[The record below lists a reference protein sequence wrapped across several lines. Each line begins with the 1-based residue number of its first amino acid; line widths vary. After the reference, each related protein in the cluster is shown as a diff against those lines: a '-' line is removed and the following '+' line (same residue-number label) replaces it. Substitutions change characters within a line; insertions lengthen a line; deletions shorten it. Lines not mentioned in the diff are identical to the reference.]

1 MVYNL
6 NSDTVEKMAKEET
19 VQRKKPLRISF
30 VRRFII
36 LAVVMVIGLL
46 IGYISYV
53 RLGIYSPKNLLCF
66 MVGVALFSMG
76 FMRMFEAIGKYIDD
90 MDKIDSV
97 NPIKGITLWR
107 DSIFKT
113 CNSASLTENEKG
125 YILSHKRLV
134 PFSGEEEATQI
145 ISPETVK
152 YILTNKNMTQAA
164 VSLNPIEQFV
174 SAICIFPISDGMF
187 KAEDGT
193 DLKVKDF
200 CIYLHNHGV
209 DSIYVRDADFL
220 ISAQYADSFKMWT
233 PDGDPFESLLDSQET
248 PAEDTKTENT
258 QSEEAQEE
266 VAKEPVTE
274 TVSGDYKVEETEST
288 ENSEDI
294 EEKTPEDTVKAEESE
309 SSKETDSPVSSEE
322 TTEKVEL
329 DSTASE
335 EEKKDKE

>member
-97 NPIKGITLWR
+97 NPIKIITLWR

-152 YILTNKNMTQAA
+152 YIFTNKNMTQAA

-193 DLKVKDF
+193 GLKVKDF

-220 ISAQYADSFKMWT
+220 ISAQYSDSFKMWT

>member
-152 YILTNKNMTQAA
+152 YIFTNKNMTQAA

-220 ISAQYADSFKMWT
+220 MSAQYANSFKMWT

-248 PAEDTKTENT
+248 PAEDTQAEET
-258 QSEEAQEE
+258 QSEEVQEE
-266 VAKEPVTE
+266 VTQEPKTE
-274 TVSGDYKVEETEST
+274 TVSGDYKIEETKST
-288 ENSEDI
+288 EVSGDS
-294 EEKTPEDTVKAEESE
+294 EEKTSEDTVKDEESE
-309 SSKETDSPVSSEE
+309 SSKEIDSPVSSEE